1 LSDQGLDLPKSSSSS
16 ELPSVLTSPS
26 NAAKIKE
33 KIILDAFKRI
43 ESVNGKVSERGK
55 LYLDIVKYL
64 IENDLASSV
73 LKKMKY
79 WSDAEASFQLLL
91 EVFRP
96 YLFYIKQSSLT
107 VSIRS
112 NVRKERIIPIRS
124 SNKSKQSTSSLDD
137 KFIDVNIDAEQE
149 TKSRSLARQILLKYN
164 SSESQNPGVCEYMK
178 SFMPNIRELDE
189 NVKI

>member
-55 LYLDIVKYL
+55 IYLDIVKYL

-124 SNKSKQSTSSLDD
+124 SNKSKQS
-137 KFIDVNIDAEQE
+137 
-149 TKSRSLARQILLKYN
+149 LARQILLKYN
-164 SSESQNPGVCEYMK
+164 SSEIQNPGVCEYMK